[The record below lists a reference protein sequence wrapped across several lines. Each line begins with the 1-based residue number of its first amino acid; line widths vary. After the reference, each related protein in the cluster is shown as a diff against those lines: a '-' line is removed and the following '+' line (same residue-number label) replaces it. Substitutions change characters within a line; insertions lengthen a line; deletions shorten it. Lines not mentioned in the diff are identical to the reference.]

1 MSVLCT
7 MSTCSSRSLKDYCAL
22 QHLRRLPSL
31 GEFPGGNIMAE
42 SLIHVTNVSL
52 VDPEDR

>member
-1 MSVLCT
+1 MPS
-7 MSTCSSRSLKDYCAL
+7 CS
-22 QHLRRLPSL
+22 QHMRHLPAH
-31 GEFPGGNIMAE
+31 GEFVGGNIMAE

>member
-1 MSVLCT
+1 MLCT